1 MHGGGQ
7 AVRTQCTTRSRLVQ
21 EAFCGE
27 YGAALYF
34 KHELHEIR
42 DGVGMGRTAFIF
54 SEAGFEHKTPP
65 GHPECPERLA
75 AIKQAFKDA
84 RLDPPRIRPEEASI
98 EDLLRVHSQ
107 EHIETIRQ
115 TCQSGAPYS
124 DADTYM
130 GPGSWR
136 AALLA
141 AGGAIAGCKAVLD
154 GEYDHVFSAMRPPGH
169 HAEREFA
176 MGFCLFNNVA
186 VAARWLREVAG
197 LERVAILDWDVHHG
211 NGTQYTFY
219 DDPTVY
225 YVSLHQ
231 YPHYPG
237 SGAAESRGAD
247 NTNLNLPMPPGTPRE
262 VWLDAVEK
270 RAVPE
275 LEAFGPDF
283 LLISCGF
290 DAHFLDPLA
299 EQRLRTEDFAEM
311 TRMAKHLAGGKIV
324 SLLEGGYHLQAL
336 GESAVAHFKAL
347 QED

>member
-1 MHGGGQ
+1 
-7 AVRTQCTTRSRLVQ
+7 
-21 EAFCGE
+21 
-27 YGAALYF
+27 
-34 KHELHEIR
+34 
-42 DGVGMGRTAFIF
+42 MGRTGFIF
-54 SEAGFEHKTPP
+54 SEAGFVHKTPR
-65 GHPECPERLA
+65 GHPECPERLT
-75 AIKQAFKDA
+75 AILEAFA
-84 RLDPPRIRPEEASI
+84 EAGLDPPRIEPEEAGV
-98 EDLLRVHSQ
+98 EDLLRVHTG
-107 EHIETIRQ
+107 EHIETIRR
-115 TCQSGAPYS
+115 TCESGAPYS

-154 GEYDHVFSAMRPPGH
+154 GECDHVFSAMRPPGH
-169 HAEREFA
+169 HAERDRA

-186 VAARWLREVAG
+186 VAAQWLRDVAG
-197 LERVAILDWDVHHG
+197 LGRVAILDWDVHHG
-211 NGTQYTFY
+211 NGTQHSFY

-237 SGAAESRGAD
+237 TGQPEERGAN
-247 NTNLNLPMPPGTPRE
+247 NTNLNLPMLPDTPRE
-262 VWLDAVEK
+262 VWLEAFEK

-275 LEAFGPDF
+275 LEGFEPDF

-290 DAHFLDPLA
+290 DAHRLDLLA
-299 EQRLRTEDFAEM
+299 QQRLQTEDYAEM
-311 TRMAKHLAGGKIV
+311 TRMVKHLAGGKIV

-347 QED
+347 EED